1 MLSIKSLTFPKRL
14 QNISITIF
22 SGQVTLLL
30 GKSGSGKTSLL
41 RCIAQLEKEYSGE
54 INYQKQSLKNLSP
67 QKRCQLIGF
76 MSQSYDLFPHMTV
89 FQNCAQPLSK
99 QKLFSNLEIKEQ
111 VISMP
116 KKFDIEFLSKRMPY
130 QLSGGQKQ
138 RVALA
143 RTLLLNPSFILLDE
157 PSSALDPENTQI
169 LIQLIRES
177 KQSGVGW
184 IISTQDMEFAK
195 KVLDQA
201 YFLEEGR
208 VAECYSFPLPLNS
221 KLKEFLG

>member
-111 VISMP
+111 VISML